1 MRISDWSS
9 DVCSSDLRAGR
20 DHAAAVHSLYR
31 SAAKEWG
38 ITPYPEWPM
47 IREQAE
53 THRLVQ
59 FVDRGLY
66 PPGQSVRGHL
76 STGRIQRLHPR
87 LACPCARLQCGFCQL
102 LSKERGRTNCP
113 THILCNGSR
122 IAGRRSEERRV
133 GKECGSTGRY
143 RWST

>member
-1 MRISDWSS
+1 MAVLKITGRVFSSGQGNGRHGNCIEAIGSLEAKYAHEKPVSDFLRT
-9 DVCSSDLRAGR
+9 VRAGR

-66 PPGQSVRGHL
+66 PPGQSVRG
-76 STGRIQRLHPR
+76 
-87 LACPCARLQCGFCQL
+87 
-102 LSKERGRTNCP
+102 
-113 THILCNGSR
+113 
-122 IAGRRSEERRV
+122 RSEERRV
-133 GKECGSTGRY
+133 GKECVSTCRS
-143 RWST
+143 RWSPYH